1 MLRRFV
7 RIALLVGVI
16 LGIVGPKSS
25 ALMAELGL
33 IDASFVVI
41 CTGDG
46 VERISLDGDGNPVE
60 HSDDTTAPCPL
71 VHAVDGAAWRA
82 VRTGAPLAVRA
93 CPLPAP
99 VAGPRP
105 CHTSL
110 CSFCPRSAACL
121 ISFKIQI

>member
-71 VHAVDGAAWRA
+71 VHAVDG
-82 VRTGAPLAVRA
+82 PLGVPFAQA
-93 CPLPAP
+93 LPSRFAL
-99 VAGPRP
+99 AHYPRP
-105 CHTSL
+105 SQVHGLVTPHSVR
-110 CSFCPRSAACL
+110 FARAPPRV
-121 ISFKIQI
+121 